1 MAINLKQLQIDT
13 LNDIQGV
20 YNEYLQDKY
29 NKIVEIENHKKN
41 INKFSFNLK
50 YYFKILNVL
59 KSELND
65 INDQLLFYKQ
75 WHKNQTTF
83 KLEEL

>member
-1 MAINLKQLQIDT
+1 MAINLKQLQADT

-29 NKIVEIENHKKN
+29 KKLVEIENHKKN
-41 INKFSFNLK
+41 INKFAFNLK
-50 YYFKILNVL
+50 YYFRILNVL
-59 KSELND
+59 KSELNN
-65 INDQLLFYKQ
+65 INEQLAFYKK

-83 KLEEL
+83 KLENL

>member
-1 MAINLKQLQIDT
+1 MAINLKQLQTDT
-13 LNDIQGV
+13 LNDIQNV

-65 INDQLLFYKQ
+65 INEQLFFYKK
-75 WHKNQTTF
+75 WYNNQLTF
-83 KLEEL
+83 KLENL

>member
-1 MAINLKQLQIDT
+1 MGINFKQLQEDT
-13 LNDIQGV
+13 LNDIQNV

-29 NKIVEIENHKKN
+29 NKLIEIEEHKKN

-59 KSELND
+59 KFELND
-65 INDQLLFYKQ
+65 INEQLVFYKK
-75 WHKNQTTF
+75 WYNNQKTF
-83 KLEEL
+83 KLEN